1 MKGGSLLVSWRCG
14 GRTGPFWH
22 QAFWR
27 LSYDSGPS
35 RSGVIVNPLWVIHPY
50 LGLIPQRLR
59 KNHSFF
65 SAIQVIVI
73 SVQFMST
80 ETAAMMGKA
89 PCSRI
94 FQVGEMSI
102 WRQNHTESRVKRH
115 MLLPA
120 GCFLFIFFPC
130 LGIISWNCI
139 VTYWVLSWLVSS
151 RWICRGTTTRML
163 CFSSRLR
170 PTRSESIVPRHF
182 LGILRLESEFK
193 GNIWGIIPSHS
204 ITWLQNVAKGC
215 SLGMQPTFFGSLWWS
230 QVVHPKGTYVITSCM
245 PRVCGNE
252 HIGGLAK
259 FHSKSNP
266 TST

>member
-1 MKGGSLLVSWRCG
+1 MQGGSLLVSWRCG

-89 PCSRI
+89 PCYRI

-102 WRQNHTESRVKRH
+102 WRQNHTKSRVKDTC
-115 MLLPA
+115 
-120 GCFLFIFFPC
+120 CFLQDVFFPPC

-139 VTYWVLSWLVSS
+139 GTYWGLSWLVSS
-151 RWICRGTTTRML
+151 CWICRGTTRML
-163 CFSSRLR
+163 CFFH
-170 PTRSESIVPRHF
+170 PFEANQVGEHCRSANF
-182 LGILRLESEFK
+182 LG
-193 GNIWGIIPSHS
+193 
-204 ITWLQNVAKGC
+204 
-215 SLGMQPTFFGSLWWS
+215 
-230 QVVHPKGTYVITSCM
+230 Y
-245 PRVCGNE
+245 
-252 HIGGLAK
+252 
-259 FHSKSNP
+259 
-266 TST
+266 